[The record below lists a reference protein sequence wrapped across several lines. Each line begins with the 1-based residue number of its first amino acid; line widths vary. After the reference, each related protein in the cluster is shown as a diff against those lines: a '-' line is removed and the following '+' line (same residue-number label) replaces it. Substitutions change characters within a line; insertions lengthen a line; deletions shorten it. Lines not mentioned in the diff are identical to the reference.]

1 MFTFILMPDI
11 VSWSR
16 CHGIITLSVIDRV
29 PNIFFLTETIVVVQM
44 SFISMCLVCK
54 CRRKRCIFRPKL
66 DYVVIHSEVLFPTEV
81 VANFELNNDY

>member
-29 PNIFFLTETIVVVQM
+29 PNIFFSYRNNCGSSNVIYFHVFGLQVQKKEM
-44 SFISMCLVCK
+44 YF
-54 CRRKRCIFRPKL
+54 
-66 DYVVIHSEVLFPTEV
+66 
-81 VANFELNNDY
+81 